1 MRSMNNTGVAMF
13 VALMTLVI
21 ASGIALLMFTRTINE
36 MQHSRD
42 DAAIVQ
48 TLLLAR
54 GGANVGAALL
64 GTEVNVLLRDAVR
77 QVARSGAWT
86 FGTDAGGRPGASSV
100 VTDLNQVVSLLQPR
114 VDALVCN
121 EVVTPDNGEGEIR
134 ITIFFAST
142 ACGGSSSLP
151 DNVGLPTSRYIS
163 GPARGAAGIGVQ
175 EYAMPYVLVA
185 EAELG
190 PYRRNIVM
198 QGEYRFDVGQA
209 SFALYAYFTE
219 SEFNSVINSR
229 LWFTDQSLIDGPTH
243 TNGNFSFAG
252 KPWFGGR
259 VTSAGQTSGTG
270 AHFNTSRCISWN
282 WWGNCTATSDFYS
295 PSQMGGNP
303 SAPVIGAHQPNFS
316 DGVDW
321 DAVEVP
327 MPVNHFQQRDVALGV
342 GRVDEGL
349 IVGTAGGSGSIYRVE
364 MWAGSETSF
373 SLNTTAANLP
383 TLVGGVWTPRSEYQY
398 IRQCPT
404 SDNNTCTLVRI
415 NEFGV
420 LQTLN
425 SADGTWV
432 TRPTRFNGVIFAEQV
447 VERFGGPVR
456 SDAAD
461 LEGISAPPALAWFS
475 EITLASNSN
484 VRITRDVKYED
495 APCTS
500 SPVKIDATTVEPANC
515 PNLAARNV
523 MGIYTQDGNI
533 LVGHGNNNDRNAPR
547 NVNVHSVLM
556 SARGQVRVDNY
567 NNGSYMG
574 EFRLLGGMIQ
584 NTRGAFGQF
593 QTNWDGSTTNTSG
606 RARVYT
612 YDRRMSQGTAPPFF
626 PATNIDDVTSVRF
639 FNFGQREQLY

>member
-1 MRSMNNTGVAMF
+1 MRSIGNRGVAMF
-13 VALMTLVI
+13 VALMALVI
-21 ASGIALLMFTRTINE
+21 ASGIALLMFTRTVNE

-54 GGANVGAALL
+54 GGANIGAALL
-64 GTEVNVLLRDAVR
+64 GTEVNGLLRDAVR
-77 QVARSGAWT
+77 QVARSGAWS
-86 FGTDAGGRPGASSV
+86 FGVDAGGRPGASSV
-100 VTDLNQVVSLLQPR
+100 VNDLNQVVGLLQPR
-114 VDALVCN
+114 VDALVCD
-121 EVVTPDNGEGEIR
+121 EVITPAGSTGEIR
-134 ITIFFAST
+134 VTIFFDDV
-142 ACGGSSSLP
+142 ACGGSAALP

-163 GPARGAAGIGVQ
+163 GPARGSAGIGVQ

-209 SFALYAYFTE
+209 SFALYAYFTQ

-270 AHFNTSRCISWN
+270 AHFNTSRCVEWN
-282 WWGNCTATSDFYS
+282 WLGRCTRSSDFYS
-295 PSQMGGNP
+295 PSQMGANP
-303 SAPVIGAHQPNFS
+303 SAPVIGSHQPNFN

-327 MPVNHFQQRDVALGV
+327 MPVNHFQQRDVALGI

-349 IVGTAGGSGSIYRVE
+349 ILGTAGGSGSIYRVE
-364 MWAGSETSF
+364 MWAGSDTSY
-373 SLNTTAANLP
+373 STNTQAANLP
-383 TLVGGVWTPRSEYQY
+383 ALVNGVWEPRSTYQY
-398 IRQCPT
+398 IRQCT
-404 SDNNTCTLVRI
+404 GSNNSTCTLVRI
-415 NEFGV
+415 NELGV
-420 LQTLN
+420 VQTLN
-425 SADGTWV
+425 RTTNAWI
-432 TRPTRFNGVIFAEQV
+432 TRPTRFNGVIFAEQTI
-447 VERFGGPVR
+447 ERFGGPVR
-456 SDAAD
+456 SDSND
-461 LEGISAPPALAWFS
+461 NEGISAPPALSWFS
-475 EITLASNSN
+475 EITVASNN
-484 VRITRDVKYED
+484 NIRITRDIKYED
-495 APCTS
+495 PPCTS
-500 SPVKIDATTVEPANC
+500 SPVKIDATTVEPAQC
-515 PNLAARNV
+515 PNLNARNV
-523 MGIYTQDGNI
+523 LGVYTQSGNI
-533 LVGHGNNNDRNAPR
+533 LVGHGNNNDRNAPY

-556 SARGQVRVDNY
+556 SATGQVRVDNY
-567 NNGSYMG
+567 NNDNYQG

-593 QTNWDGSTTNTSG
+593 ETRADGSTRNISG

-626 PATNIDDVTSVRF
+626 PSTNIDDVTSVRF